1 METILI
7 NFKLVFSFTTV
18 MVYVLGSFVFLL
30 TLLIDWLSPKR
41 ILQSF
46 KWYLQQFL
54 YTTIS
59 IILGMFV
66 CLAFN
71 TSQPVLY
78 VVGILMG
85 LIGSTIIS
93 KLILKRDVIADK
105 VFDEINKKIESK

>member
-1 METILI
+1 
-7 NFKLVFSFTTV
+7 
-18 MVYVLGSFVFLL
+18 MVYVLGSFIFFL
-30 TLLIDWLSPKR
+30 TLIIDWLSPKR
-41 ILQSF
+41 VLQTF

-78 VVGILMG
+78 VIGILMG
-85 LIGSTIIS
+85 LLGSTIIS
-93 KLILKRDVIADK
+93 KLILRRDVIAEK
-105 VFDEINKKIESK
+105 VLDEINKKIDIK